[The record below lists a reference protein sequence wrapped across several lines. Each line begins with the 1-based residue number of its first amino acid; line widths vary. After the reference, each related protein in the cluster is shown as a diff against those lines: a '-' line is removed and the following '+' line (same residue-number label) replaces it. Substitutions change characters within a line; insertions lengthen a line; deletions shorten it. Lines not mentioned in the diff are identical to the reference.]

1 MSFSERFRQFQSQIS
16 IERSTNSLSIMCF
29 PTTTKWKIKN
39 YREFFFALIISWF
52 CAIWSME
59 IKPNE
64 KKKYKWI
71 SQACRGFSDTA
82 MKTADDL
89 LQSNQIQNVINGL
102 LFLIFRSVCLC
113 FSFQNNIL
121 NMTHIIITI
130 FYENIRFLF
139 IDLVISNGW
148 QTEFHLIEINGPRI
162 SYNRSN

>member
-1 MSFSERFRQFQSQIS
+1 MLSNNNKMKNKKLSRIFFRADYFLILRNM
-16 IERSTNSLSIMCF
+16 IDGNK
-29 PTTTKWKIKN
+29 TK
-39 YREFFFALIISWF
+39 R
-52 CAIWSME
+52 
-59 IKPNE
+59 

-148 QTEFHLIEINGPRI
+148 QTEFYLIEINGPTHKV
-162 SYNRSN
+162 